1 MSNSLGKLYS
11 VTSFGESHGEL
22 IGVVIDGCPAG
33 LTLSEA
39 DLQPDLDRR
48 KPGASS
54 ISSPRQEEDKA
65 AILSGVFNGRTT
77 GAPLCLAVWN
87 HDKDSSSYDKTR
99 FEPRP
104 GHADYTA
111 YVKYGGFADYRG
123 GGRFSGRITSGL
135 VMAGVVAKKL
145 LAPLS
150 IEILAHTTEIGGIK
164 AIARDYDEIRKNTP
178 ANAVHCSNPQT
189 AEVMMQ
195 AIEKARQA
203 GDSLGGI
210 IEVIA
215 LGVPAGLGE
224 PVFDTLEGELSRAF
238 FAIPA
243 VKGVEFGAGFSVS
256 HLKGSEN
263 NDPFTV
269 KEGRVLSLSNHAG
282 GALGGIST
290 GMPIIARLAVK
301 PTPSIS
307 QPQRSVNLLDMNVSS
322 LEVSGRHD
330 PCIVPRAVV
339 VAESAMAVVL
349 CDLAM
354 RAGKIA
360 RVIP

>member
-1 MSNSLGKLYS
+1 MSNSLGKLFS

-22 IGVVIDGCPAG
+22 VGVVIDGCPAG
-33 LTLSEA
+33 LALSEA

-48 KPGASS
+48 KPGMSS
-54 ISSPRQEEDKA
+54 VSSPRQEEDKGV
-65 AILSGVFNGRTT
+65 ILSGVFSGRTT

-87 HDKDSSSYDKTR
+87 EDKDSSAYEKTR
-99 FEPRP
+99 FVPRP

-111 YVKYGGFADYRG
+111 YVKYGGYADYRG

-135 VMAGVVAKKL
+135 VMAGAVAKKL
-145 LAPLS
+145 LATLR
-150 IEILAHTTEIGGIK
+150 IEVLAHTTEIGGIK
-164 AIARDYDEIRKNTP
+164 AIARDYDEIRKNAP
-178 ANAVHCSNPQT
+178 GSAVHCSNLQT
-189 AEVMMQ
+189 AEVMVQ
-195 AIEKARQA
+195 TIEKARQS

-224 PVFDTLEGELSRAF
+224 PVFDTLEGELSKAF

-269 KEGRVLSLSNHAG
+269 RKGRVLTTSNRAG

-290 GMPIIARLAVK
+290 GMPVVARIAVK

-307 QPQRSVNLLDMNVSS
+307 QPQRSVDLQTMSVTELAI
-322 LEVSGRHD
+322 SGRHD

-339 VAESAMAVVL
+339 VTEAAMAVVL

-354 RAGKIA
+354 RAGKLPGVLA
-360 RVIP
+360 

>member
-1 MSNSLGKLYS
+1 MSNSLGKIFS
-11 VTSFGESHGEL
+11 ITSFGESHGKL
-22 IGVVIDGCPAG
+22 VGIVIDGCPPG
-33 LTLSEA
+33 LALSES
-39 DLQPDLDRR
+39 DLQSELDRR
-48 KPGASS
+48 KPGTSP

-65 AILSGVFNGRTT
+65 VILSGAFNGKTT

-87 HDKDSSSYDKTR
+87 HDTDSSAYEKTR
-99 FEPRP
+99 FVPRP

-111 YVKYGGFADYRG
+111 YVKYGGYADYRG
-123 GGRFSGRITSGL
+123 GGRFSGRVTAGL
-135 VMAGVVAKKL
+135 VMAGAVARKL
-145 LAPLS
+145 LTPLR

-164 AIARDYDEIRKNTP
+164 AIARDYDEIRKNAP

-189 AEVMMQ
+189 AEVMVQ
-195 AIEKARQA
+195 AIEKALQA

-215 LGVPAGLGE
+215 LGVPAGMGE
-224 PVFDTLEGELSRAF
+224 PVFDTLEGELSKAF

-263 NDPFTV
+263 NDPFTIR
-269 KEGRVLSLSNHAG
+269 EDHIFTTSNRAG

-290 GMPIIARLAVK
+290 GMPVVARIAVK
-301 PTPSIS
+301 PTPSIT
-307 QPQRSVNLLDMNVSS
+307 QLQRSVNLVDTSITS
-322 LEVSGRHD
+322 IEVSGRHD

-339 VAESAMAVVL
+339 VAEAAMAVVL
-349 CDLAM
+349 CDLAL
-354 RAGKIA
+354 RAGKLPGVIA
-360 RVIP
+360 